1 VGIDLATFNSDRP
14 TYELAFKKAV
24 ASTMIATVVQPS
36 DVTDFIV
43 KYENQNVK
51 HSRLDTAGATLGEAF
66 SARLFGAASSSSERR
81 ALQATGNGRT
91 ALVVRYT
98 VSVADARV
106 GAEVLFGQL
115 QRAVSSYEFDS
126 ILHGFALD
134 DGAVGLAYVSSE
146 PVKEQTTGDDDD
158 DGSANNGG
166 GSDPVLRQGAIIGI
180 AVGGGGGL
188 ILIGAGV
195 AYLMMQQNNKVGVS
209 PEGGAG
215 GGGGSSDSSSYGFLK
230 FW

>member
-1 VGIDLATFNSDRP
+1 LVGIDLTTFNSDP
-14 TYELAFKKAV
+14 ATYESVLKKAI
-24 ASTMIATVVQPS
+24 ASTMTATIVNPS
-36 DVTDFIV
+36 DITILVV
-43 KYENQNVK
+43 KNENRVSGN
-51 HSRLDTAGATLGEAF
+51 
-66 SARLFGAASSSSERR
+66 AREPVSVQSQKTVGAASSSSERR

-98 VSVADARV
+98 VSVADAKV
-106 GAEVLFGQL
+106 SAEVLFGQL

-158 DGSANNGG
+158 DSANKGG

>member
-1 VGIDLATFNSDRP
+1 LVGIDLTTFNSDP
-14 TYELAFKKAV
+14 ATYESVLKKAI
-24 ASTMIATVVQPS
+24 ASTMTATIVNPS
-36 DVTDFIV
+36 DITILVV
-43 KYENQNVK
+43 KNENRVSGN
-51 HSRLDTAGATLGEAF
+51 
-66 SARLFGAASSSSERR
+66 AREPVSVQSQKTVGAASSSSERR

-98 VSVADARV
+98 VSVADAKV
-106 GAEVLFGQL
+106 SAEVLFGQL